1 MLTANKSSTD
11 TEPPPSIDAL
21 FSQIDTFLAR
31 KRRPANPV
39 HWTWTWTWTW
49 TCSSKAED
57 ATPRRLIHGL
67 KAAFESEAAALDSFS
82 FAVACPNPVS
92 GLAGTTCVAAVNE
105 QNLHFFSKDLHNISI
120 INHSE
125 FNENIGC
132 DSAKTSQNFVFEAA
146 QRDDATQTDLFSNSC
161 FFDSDPFSP
170 NKKANTST
178 PFSIKSAFKVKP
190 AADSDVWSPF
200 GKSKVL
206 DFTKELAAIEQ
217 HSPIKSTRII
227 TDNDDPF
234 VTDPFECSA
243 HFTGNTPT
251 MANLLDETFDISG
264 HDFSPT
270 NSGCSSPSS
279 EISNLSLKPDD
290 FILNGPPSSFTSSTD
305 PTLFVPT
312 TPSAQ
317 TRILVPNTPKTEVY
331 KVSHPVGTLGSA
343 LYQTI
348 LSGGSPSI
356 PNSSELSVKATP
368 QQQQRQ
374 NYTSSNLGSGLFD
387 EDCAK
392 TPMSRYFAE
401 KSCKLGG
408 KLGELVDA
416 EERVCSTF

>member
-1 MLTANKSSTD
+1 
-11 TEPPPSIDAL
+11 
-21 FSQIDTFLAR
+21 
-31 KRRPANPV
+31 
-39 HWTWTWTWTW
+39 
-49 TCSSKAED
+49 
-57 ATPRRLIHGL
+57 
-67 KAAFESEAAALDSFS
+67 
-82 FAVACPNPVS
+82 
-92 GLAGTTCVAAVNE
+92 
-105 QNLHFFSKDLHNISI
+105 
-120 INHSE
+120 
-125 FNENIGC
+125 
-132 DSAKTSQNFVFEAA
+132 
-146 QRDDATQTDLFSNSC
+146 
-161 FFDSDPFSP
+161 
-170 NKKANTST
+170 
-178 PFSIKSAFKVKP
+178 
-190 AADSDVWSPF
+190 
-200 GKSKVL
+200 
-206 DFTKELAAIEQ
+206 
-217 HSPIKSTRII
+217 
-227 TDNDDPF
+227 
-234 VTDPFECSA
+234 
-243 HFTGNTPT
+243 
-251 MANLLDETFDISG
+251 MANLLDETFDISGYPLPFMSYISNLIKLTG

-374 NYTSSNLGSGLFD
+374 NYTSSNLGSGFFD

-416 EERVCSTF
+416 EER